1 MKTKFDVATLAGLG
15 TWLLVYGLSLYLLKR
30 IDWTHSMWPVH
41 SLFLLY
47 GASFFLLTQESGRF
61 SLTTA
66 WGRPLLIIQLMVA
79 FALIWILPVRYF
91 DFLAILTIIWAA
103 MLPFVMRT
111 PLACLVIIVVVCAW
125 FGSVSLR
132 SDNTVWISALLYGSF
147 HLFAV
152 LVQSTSRDAQNAKA
166 ELEQK
171 HQQLQ
176 ATQQLLQA
184 ASRQS
189 ERTRIARNLHDVVGH
204 HLTALTI
211 QLQVA
216 SHQTEGE
223 AKAQVDK
230 CHQLAKLLL
239 ADVREAVSTMREFA
253 DISLLDAIAPLL
265 TLLPGQLQVR
275 LDIAPDIMLRD
286 LQQAQHLLC
295 IMQEAL
301 SNSLKHS
308 GASEVTINAALE
320 NSELK
325 ITIYDNGRVAKNWR
339 AGNGIT
345 GMQERL
351 AECGGNIL
359 FGIKQQALLL
369 MIALP
374 YSESDSA

>member
-1 MKTKFDVATLAGLG
+1 MKTKIDFATLAGLL
-15 TWLLVYGLSLYLLKR
+15 TWLLVYGISIFLLQK
-30 IDWTHSMWPVH
+30 IQAGQSQWLVH
-41 SLFLLY
+41 LLFLLY
-47 GASFFLLTQESGRF
+47 GGLFVVLTRDNCDFGLRGRF
-61 SLTTA
+61 
-66 WGRPLLIIQLMVA
+66 GPPLLWLQLLVA
-79 FALIWILPVRYF
+79 FALLWLLPGRNF
-91 DFLAILTIIWAA
+91 EFLPILTVIWAV

-111 PLACLVIIVVVCAW
+111 AQAMLVVVLVVASWHLMVAW
-125 FGSVSLR
+125 QNGHS
-132 SDNTVWISALLYGSF
+132 VWITALLYGSF

-152 LVQSTSRDAQNAKA
+152 LVQSASRDAELARD

-216 SHQTEGE
+216 GHLTEGE
-223 AKAQVDK
+223 AKLQVDK

-239 ADVREAVSTMREFA
+239 ADVREAVSTMRQYA
-253 DISLLDAIAPLL
+253 DVSLLDAITSL
-265 TLLPGQLQVR
+265 TQLLPQQLEVKLQ
-275 LDIAPDIMLRD
+275 IPGNIMLND

-295 IMQEAL
+295 IVQEAL

-308 GASEVTINAALE
+308 GATEVCIGANTAAGQL
-320 NSELK
+320 LL
-325 ITIYDNGRVAKNWR
+325 TIYDNGNVSSHWQ
-339 AGNGIT
+339 AGNGIN

-351 AECGGNIL
+351 AECGGSL
-359 FGIKQQALLL
+359 TLSTQQQAMQLS
-369 MIALP
+369 ITLP
-374 YSESDSA
+374 YKEGDNV

>member
-1 MKTKFDVATLAGLG
+1 MKRKFDFATLAGLA
-15 TWLLVYGLSLYLLKR
+15 TWLLVYAISIYILQQITAQPNVVLVHLLFV
-30 IDWTHSMWPVH
+30 S
-41 SLFLLY
+41 Y
-47 GASFFLLTQESGRF
+47 GVVFWLLTREQGRF
-61 SLTTA
+61 SLSSR
-66 WGRPLLIIQLMVA
+66 WGLPLLAAQLAMA
-79 FALIWILPVRYF
+79 FGLLLLLPARYF
-91 DFLAILTIIWAA
+91 DFLSILSIIWVG

-111 PLACLVIIVVVCAW
+111 RYALIVVAIVVCAW
-125 FGSVSLR
+125 FSIVAWQTGR
-132 SDNTVWISALLYGSF
+132 EVWITALLYGSF
-147 HLFAV
+147 HIFAV
-152 LVQSTSRDAQNAKA
+152 MVQSSSRDAEQAKA

-216 SHQTEGE
+216 SHLSDGE
-223 AKAQVDK
+223 VKTQVDN

-265 TLLPGQLQVR
+265 KLLPGQLQVR

-308 GASEVTINAALE
+308 GASEVTISAALE
-320 NSELK
+320 NGELK
-325 ITIYDNGRVAKNWR
+325 LTIYDNGRVTENWR

-345 GMQERL
+345 GMRERL

-369 MIALP
+369 TIALP